1 MSSEAPLLS
10 DSVGGEHAI
19 QTERINM
26 YINVFIL
33 NFAQGSAKASAAFR
47 KFLKNRNCH
56 RQPRL
61 CLPETKWPH

>member
-26 YINVFIL
+26 DINRFIL
-33 NFAQGSAKASAAFR
+33 NFAQSLVYDPFTGFLFR
-47 KFLKNRNCH
+47 TYSRYVKVRDSQGFVDI
-56 RQPRL
+56 
-61 CLPETKWPH
+61 

>member
-26 YINVFIL
+26 DINRFIL
-33 NFAQGSAKASAAFR
+33 NFAQI
-47 KFLKNRNCH
+47 
-56 RQPRL
+56 L
-61 CLPETKWPH
+61 CMVRALHALYTLL